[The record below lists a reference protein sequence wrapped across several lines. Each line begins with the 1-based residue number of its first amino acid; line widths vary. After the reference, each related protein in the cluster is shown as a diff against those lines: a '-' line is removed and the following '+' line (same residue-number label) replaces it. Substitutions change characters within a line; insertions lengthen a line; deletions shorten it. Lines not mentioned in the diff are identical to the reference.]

1 MNASELTNAS
11 QRDARRAELYDLL
24 GELPPRDRPIAA
36 ETVSVEEHDAY
47 VLERLVLDL
56 NGIEPVPAV
65 FVRPR
70 NAAPGRVPAVLFNHS
85 HGGHYDLGK
94 RELLAGAGYS
104 CSPPFAE
111 ALARA
116 GYASLCIDLWC
127 FGERRGRS
135 EADTFKHMLWH
146 GQVLWGMMVYDTLRA
161 LDYLAAR
168 PDVAPD
174 RIATL
179 GMSMGSTMA
188 WWIAALDERIAV
200 TVDLCCLTDF
210 EALIETGALSA
221 HGIYYYVPSLMRHF
235 TCGEINAL
243 IAPRP
248 HLGTAGAYD
257 NLTPAV
263 GLDRIDAHLRQVYAA
278 FGREEAWR
286 LERFNVGHVETAA
299 MRKSVMA
306 FLKEWL

>member
-1 MNASELTNAS
+1 MNDSEGTNAG
-11 QRDARRAELYDLL
+11 QREARRAELYGLL
-24 GELPPRDRPIAA
+24 GELPPRDRAISA
-36 ETVSVEEHDAY
+36 ETIAVEEHEAY
-47 VLERLVLDL
+47 VLERMMLDL

-70 NAAPGRVPAVLFNHS
+70 AAAPEPVPAVLFNHS

-111 ALARA
+111 VLARA
-116 GYASLCIDLWC
+116 GIASLCIDLWC

-168 PDVAPD
+168 PEVAPG
-174 RIATL
+174 RIGTL

-188 WWIAALDERIAV
+188 WWVAALDERIAV
-200 TVDLCCLTDF
+200 TVDLCCLSDF
-210 EALIETGALSA
+210 QALIETNALSA
-221 HGIYYYVPSLMRHF
+221 HGIYYYVPSLLRHF
-235 TCGEINAL
+235 TTAEINAL
-243 IAPRP
+243 IAPRA
-248 HLGTAGAYD
+248 HLGLAGVYD
-257 NLTPAV
+257 NLTPAA

-278 FGREEAWR
+278 AGRAEAWR
-286 LERFNVGHVETAA
+286 LERYHVGHVETAA
-299 MRKSVMA
+299 MRKSWMA